1 MRSATSNFVALDH
14 RMELPII
21 AIFRGGY
28 SGESVISH
36 QSAQRMMLSIDTDR
50 FRPVFITISKEA
62 WTCEDREG
70 KAITFDRGTFSI
82 SIGDPPDRIAAALI
96 AIHGSPGEDGKL
108 QGMLEIYGIP
118 FQTGDVLSMAITFS
132 KSATV
137 ALLKQQ
143 GFPVAPSIMLSPGDR
158 YTDRMAV
165 LGFPVFVKPDRS
177 GSSLGVS
184 KVKEQAELMPALDL
198 AFAESDQVL
207 VEAAVKGRELTCGVI
222 RIGGELRALPICEI
236 KTSREFFDY
245 EAKYHSN
252 DTQEIIPADLPPSI
266 TQMIQDRSVAIYK
279 AFNCRGMVRVDHF
292 WTGGSGEDAIVTIEL
307 NTVPGF
313 SGASIFPKMIEAA
326 GLSVKEVIN
335 ALIGEMVGK

>member
-1 MRSATSNFVALDH
+1 MQ
-14 RMELPII
+14 LPLI
-21 AIFRGGY
+21 AVFRGGY

-36 QSAQRMMLSIDTDR
+36 QSAQRMMDAIDHDR
-50 FRPVFITISKEA
+50 ARSVFITISNEA
-62 WTCEDREG
+62 WTCEHPQGGSLELDRADLTVQLDGER
-70 KAITFDRGTFSI
+70 T
-82 SIGDPPDRIAAALI
+82 RIEAALI

-108 QGMLEIYGIP
+108 QGMLEMYGIP
-118 FQTGDVLSMAITFS
+118 FQTGDVLSMSITFS

-143 GFPVAPSIMLSPGDR
+143 GFPVAPSIILSFGDR
-158 YTDRMAV
+158 SIDRIKD

-207 VEAAVKGRELTCGVI
+207 VEAAVTGRELTCGVI
-222 RIGGELRALPICEI
+222 RIGSEAKALPICEI

-245 EAKYHSN
+245 EAKYHSS
-252 DTQEIIPADLPPSI
+252 DTQEIIPADLPVGIS
-266 TQMIQDRSVAIYK
+266 QMIQQRSVAIYK

-292 WTGGSGEDAIVTIEL
+292 WTGGMDAGSVITIEL

-335 ALIGEMVGK
+335 GMIAEMVG